1 MNQPRNQSQVLLGAF
16 VLILGALFLLDNLR
30 IFSTRDIIAFWP
42 MVFVAVG
49 GLKLYQSHAS
59 NNRAGYVIGGV
70 FVLVGLLMTLHQAGV
85 IYFRLRDWWPAIL
98 IAVGAFLLWRG
109 LAERDT
115 AARTAAT
122 QGAAEG
128 SLNAI
133 AFMSGNKQRLAAV
146 QFRGAEATAIMGGVE
161 LDLRLAQL
169 EGEARI
175 NVFTFWGGIEIK
187 VPQDWCVV
195 LNGMPLLGAIEDKT
209 LPPMNTAKQLIIEG
223 YAIMGGVEVK
233 N

>member
-1 MNQPRNQSQVLLGAF
+1 MSKQHNQSQVLLGAF

-49 GLKLYQSHAS
+49 ALKLFQSHAS
-59 NNRAGYVIGGV
+59 RDRNGYVIGGA
-70 FVLVGLLMTLHQAGV
+70 FVLVGTLMTLHQAGV
-85 IYFRLRDWWPAIL
+85 IYFRMRDWWPAIL
-98 IAVGAFLLWRG
+98 IVVGGLVLWRG
-109 LAERDT
+109 LDRGQT
-115 AARTAAT
+115 SSPGAT
-122 QGAAEG
+122 GG
-128 SLNAI
+128 DGHLSGF
-133 AFMSGNKQRLAAV
+133 AFMSGNKQRLAGEV
-146 QFRGAEATAIMGGVE
+146 FRGAEATAVMGGVE
-161 LDLRLAQL
+161 MDLRQAKL

-175 NVFTFWGGIEIK
+175 NVFAFWGGIEIK

-195 LNGMPLLGAIEDKT
+195 LKGMPLLGGIEDKT
-209 LPPMNTAKQLIIEG
+209 LPPMNTDKRLIIEG

>member
-1 MNQPRNQSQVLLGAF
+1 MSKQQHNQSQVLLGAF

-30 IFSTRDIIAFWP
+30 VFSTRDIIAFWP

-49 GLKLYQSHAS
+49 ALKLYQSHAS
-59 NNRAGYVIGGV
+59 DNRAGYVIGGA
-70 FVLVGLLMTLHQAGV
+70 FVLLGGLMTLHQAGI
-85 IYFRLRDWWPAIL
+85 IYFRMRDWWPAIL
-98 IAVGAFLLWRG
+98 IVVGGLVLWRG
-109 LAERDT
+109 LAHG
-115 AARTAAT
+115 
-122 QGAAEG
+122 QGKIQ
-128 SLNAI
+128 NAGPSDGRMSGF
-133 AFMSGNKQRLAAV
+133 AFMSGNKQRLAGEV
-146 QFRGAEATAIMGGVE
+146 FRGADATAVMGGVE

-175 NVFTFWGGIEIK
+175 NVFAFWGGIEIK

-195 LNGMPLLGAIEDKT
+195 LNGMPLLGGIEDKT
-209 LPPMNTAKQLIIEG
+209 LPPMNPEKRLVIEG